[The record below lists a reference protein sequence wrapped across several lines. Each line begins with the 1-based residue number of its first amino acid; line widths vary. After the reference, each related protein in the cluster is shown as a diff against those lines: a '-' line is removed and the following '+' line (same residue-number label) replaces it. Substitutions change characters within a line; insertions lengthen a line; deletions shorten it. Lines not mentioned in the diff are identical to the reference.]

1 MVTTLTLP
9 SSALGFTLDS
19 NNQYIISVTLVMKEI
34 IKMVASLN
42 SSVSLYLRHHNIK
55 YKYIFYING
64 TAWKSSNGYINL
76 TNTNVSFSNENI
88 SGYLSS
94 SSLKQTL
101 SCTVEVSHPQF
112 FCKLQSENYT
122 FVTINKRP
130 QQLKAKNASTGQYET
145 IGLSFSNLSSSEKSG
160 IDNIRWPLFN
170 TENSSQQ
177 LVIPIGS
184 ASYTRRNG
192 SIRAER
198 FGGSAGQYFNLDTN
212 PSSNKD
218 YRATNGTEYRYID
231 SFTPALRYYTEYSAF
246 KYHDYTTT
254 SPSEWLTPSAAKPTL
269 TTRSYETGR
278 YTNYAF
284 KGWRQTSNFRI
295 DYFTEQRVYAPN
307 QYYMSFAAYK
317 QPNNIDNVPDVDG
330 CSIGT
335 NGIYVW
341 GRDFTVNYRDA
352 ETYKSSSTWPD
363 YERFITGG
371 SVIINPYERYGSN
384 WVFDRCD
391 FIEGRKDYY
400 YCVGRYYNQR
410 DREEKYYTS
419 IFTPYFNSHP
429 SSTNIRYYIEI
440 SGPIQL
446 RYYYDG
452 EDYHDVP
459 TGERYYLSYG
469 AEAVK
474 YRTERYSVYK
484 TDQTGFSLYEK
495 FLVEYKH
502 PFISTDWYLYRTYTT
517 KHSTITGT
525 LYGIEYEYK
534 RWWDYET
541 RTNWYIDSN
550 NNIQYYNSSQVKITN
565 DTNTYRTS

>member
-64 TAWKSSNGYINL
+64 TAWKSSNGYIDL

-101 SCTVEVSHPQF
+101 SCTVEISHSQF
-112 FCKLQSENYT
+112 YCKLNSENYT
-122 FVTINKRP
+122 FVTINKKP
-130 QQLKAKNASTGQYET
+130 QQLKAKNTSTGQYET

-160 IDNIRWPLFN
+160 IDSIRWPLFN

-177 LVIPIGS
+177 FVIPIGS

-198 FGGSAGQYFNLDTN
+198 FGGSTGQYFNLDTN

-218 YRATNGTEYRYID
+218 YRAINGTEYRYVD

-254 SPSEWLTPSAAKPTL
+254 SSSEWANPTRATPTL
-269 TTRSYETGR
+269 ATRENETGR
-278 YTNYAF
+278 YTNYEF
-284 KGWRQTSNFRI
+284 GGWHQTYNFRI
-295 DYFTEQRVYAPN
+295 DYFTQESVYAPN
-307 QYYMSFAAYK
+307 EYTVDLGFYMPAPKYENLPDSAFGFSMDTYARTAY
-317 QPNNIDNVPDVDG
+317 VF
-330 CSIGT
+330 
-335 NGIYVW
+335 

-352 ETYKSSSTWPD
+352 VTYKNSSTWPA
-363 YERFITGG
+363 YESFITGG
-371 SVIINPYERYGSN
+371 TVTIGGEHRYGTDWIFN
-384 WVFDRCD
+384 GWYFVWGKH
-391 FIEGRKDYY
+391 EYY
-400 YCVGRYYNQR
+400 YCIGREGQSYFPNTRYGDTRTYMYYVNGIPDEYKYSYTGEIQEYYYYSFVAPRYY
-410 DREEKYYTS
+410 T
-419 IFTPYFNSHP
+419 I
-429 SSTNIRYYIEI
+429 I
-440 SGPIQL
+440 S
-446 RYYYDG
+446 RYYYVYMADRSYNAPYYTDVSDG
-452 EDYHDVP
+452 I
-459 TGERYYLSYG
+459 GESFYEKWTVRFAHPHLSY
-469 AEAVK
+469 
-474 YRTERYSVYK
+474 
-484 TDQTGFSLYEK
+484 
-495 FLVEYKH
+495 
-502 PFISTDWYLYRTYTT
+502 DWYLYTTYTSKST
-517 KHSTITGT
+517 TITGT

-550 NNIQYYNSSQVKITN
+550 NNIQYYNSPQVKITN
-565 DTNTYRTS
+565 DTYTYLTS